1 MHISMTTM
9 TQIWMT
15 FLLSNILLSDH
26 NSDLTLP
33 KCQLVYNIMMQ
44 ISVHVAQ
51 LILNSIH
58 QFVGISP
65 PKHPVDPEKSN
76 RVLGFPAL
84 IIGLCQFY
92 GVPVTLTKLIQPPIN
107 RSFIKKYCMPRQVQ
121 QPGQEQQQQPIAGAP
136 LPPPYQPSSLELQ
149 MHTYMRHL
157 AYQQAA
163 NARGQMQLN
172 DNFYH
177 YTLHQHR

>member
-1 MHISMTTM
+1 MRGQWIPYDTDAINQFLGNPLIFEEGQRCEYTKRRSQFFGFDEETIGQLLCSPEHDFARSVVGKRVWIMRTSMATL

-15 FLLSNILLSDH
+15 FLLSNILPSNH

-51 LILNSIH
+51 LILDAIH

-65 PKHPVDPEKSN
+65 PRNPVDLEKSN
-76 RVLGFPAL
+76 KALQFPAL

-92 GVPVTLTKLIQPPIN
+92 GVLLV
-107 RSFIKKYCMPRQVQ
+107 
-121 QPGQEQQQQPIAGAP
+121 A
-136 LPPPYQPSSLELQ
+136 
-149 MHTYMRHL
+149 
-157 AYQQAA
+157 
-163 NARGQMQLN
+163 
-172 DNFYH
+172 FYD
-177 YTLHQHR
+177 

>member
-1 MHISMTTM
+1 MRKNTSFRLPPHYGKRITKTIEEGVYLVKMGVQIMRISMTTL

-33 KCQLVYNIMMQ
+33 KCQLVYNIMMH

-92 GVPVTLTKLIQPPIN
+92 GVPVATTKLIWPPIKKTFN
-107 RSFIKKYCMPRQVQ
+107 EKYCKPR
-121 QPGQEQQQQPIAGAP
+121 
-136 LPPPYQPSSLELQ
+136 
-149 MHTYMRHL
+149 
-157 AYQQAA
+157 
-163 NARGQMQLN
+163 
-172 DNFYH
+172 
-177 YTLHQHR
+177 